1 MHEHSNVSAGVRAG
15 LPLVL
20 PTLALGISFGVLAR
34 PVMGPLAPIA
44 MSIFVFS
51 GAAQFAALSVLAAGG
66 GAVAAIAAGMLMNAR
81 WLPMGFAIGPSLR
94 GGPLARAAQ
103 GQTIVDA
110 SFVIANRGDGSFDRG
125 LLMGATAAQAVAWVS
140 GTIIGVL
147 AGPVLGDPQSLGLDA
162 IFVAFYLALL
172 FEEARGRRPLAAGLA
187 GAAIAFALMPFT
199 PPGVPIIAA
208 SARRPRRT
216 AGGRVTS
223 AWIVVAVLFVGTASM
238 RAAGPVALGGRTLS
252 GRGASVVALV
262 APAILGALV
271 VYETVSAGGRGVE
284 IDARVL
290 GLAAAAL
297 ALAVRLPLIAVVLVA
312 AAATAVARVL

>member
-44 MSIFVFS
+44 MSSFVFS

-125 LLMGATAAQAVAWVS
+125 LLMGATAAQAVAWIS
-140 GTIIGVL
+140 GTIIGVV

-208 SARRPRRT
+208 ST
-216 AGGRVTS
+216 A
-223 AWIVVAVLFVGTASM
+223 
-238 RAAGPVALGGRTLS
+238 
-252 GRGASVVALV
+252 ALV
-262 APAILGALV
+262 GL
-271 VYETVSAGGRGVE
+271 R
-284 IDARVL
+284 AR
-290 GLAAAAL
+290 A
-297 ALAVRLPLIAVVLVA
+297 
-312 AAATAVARVL
+312 

>member
-20 PTLALGISFGVLAR
+20 PTLALGVSFGVLAR
-34 PVMGPLAPIA
+34 PVMGPVAPIA

-66 GAVAAIAAGMLMNAR
+66 GAVAAITAGMLMNAR

-140 GTIIGVL
+140 GTVIGVL
-147 AGPVLGDPQSLGLDA
+147 AGPVLGDPGSLGLDA

-172 FEEARGRRPLAAGLA
+172 FEEARSRRAIVAGLA

-208 SARRPRRT
+208 SLAALVGLRAAHDDAPGSSSPSSSWARRPCGRPGRSRS
-216 AGGRVTS
+216 AG
-223 AWIVVAVLFVGTASM
+223 AACP
-238 RAAGPVALGGRTLS
+238 AAGRPS
-252 GRGASVVALV
+252 SASSRRRS
-262 APAILGALV
+262 
-271 VYETVSAGGRGVE
+271 SARSSSTRRS
-284 IDARVL
+284 AR
-290 GLAAAAL
+290 AAAASSSTP
-297 ALAVRLPLIAVVLVA
+297 ASSASPPPRSRSPCACP
-312 AAATAVARVL
+312 